1 MRKIAA
7 VILSFVIVFGFAG
20 CTRQNFTVNAYE
32 NASDYNNVPSGV
44 VKDNGKYSLVWD
56 KKNACVSILDNE
68 NQIYWNTIPD
78 NASDNTTQPQVF
90 SAISVSYVESKTLN
104 TKQVHSNKS
113 VKRKTYSSEKTE
125 NGIKV
130 TFYFDDINVSVPVEY
145 VLRKDSFAVI
155 IDPNEIKENTELVS
169 EVSVAPFSCSVLN
182 TASRKDN
189 YLFTPDGS
197 GALIYPKTT
206 GSGIT
211 SLITQ
216 QMYGSDG
223 MIDEYPATKT
233 QDIRLPVYGA
243 KNGDKAILS
252 IIESSADTAELSVNV
267 GSETY
272 GYSSIYSSFNIR
284 GLQTVETEAVLK
296 QTSTKKSMFCKG
308 KTTEKIT
315 VGFYPLQ
322 GEKADYVGMADCYR
336 NYLIS
341 EKKLKKSNSDSIL
354 NLKFIGGV
362 QRTVNTLG
370 IPHKSLYVAT
380 NFKEVNDITNDLI
393 KNTGVN
399 ANVDLIGF
407 GKSGANIGKIAGGYG
422 YASGFGSVKSIKELS
437 NNKNVSVFFNFD
449 VIRLGKGGNGVSMFN
464 GTAISALGMKNSR
477 YYAKLAFPDS
487 YLTDDS
493 YYFVKR
499 SKLNEICRK
508 ATNAAEK
515 WEIEGVSFDTLS
527 SMSYSDYS
535 VSKYYAKSDFEKQA
549 TEIITSV
556 KQNGN
561 KFAAFGAN
569 AYSAVLADHIYDAP
583 VSSSKYQVYDCDV
596 PFFQMVFKGYVS
608 MSVPSLNFETDYN
621 SAFLRAV
628 ETGSGLAYTL
638 ISNYDGDLK
647 EARDNVF
654 YSSLYGDNRESI
666 LSDIERYKS
675 LFETVKNTEIT
686 EHTNITDTLHCTAY
700 ANGIKVYV
708 NYGNEDC
715 ETDGAVVKANDFT
728 VRGERQ

>member
-1 MRKIAA
+1 MKKLTAFL
-7 VILSFVIVFGFAG
+7 LSFVIILGFAG
-20 CTRQNFTVNAYE
+20 CAKQRFTVNTYE
-32 NASDYNNVPSGV
+32 SNSDYNNVTSGV

-56 KKNACVSILDNE
+56 KKNASISILDNE
-68 NQIYWNTIPD
+68 KQIYWNSVPLD
-78 NASDNTTQPQVF
+78 ASDNTTQPQVF

-130 TFYFDDINVSVPVEY
+130 TFYFEDIKVSVPVEY
-145 VLRKDSFAVI
+145 VLRKDSFAVV
-155 IDPNEIKENTELVS
+155 IDPNEIRENTELVS
-169 EVSVAPFSCSVLN
+169 EVSVAPFMCSVLN
-182 TASRKDN
+182 TASKSEN

-216 QMYGSDG
+216 QIYGSDG

-243 KNGDKAILS
+243 KNGEKAILS
-252 IIESSADTAELSVNV
+252 IIEGAADTAELSANV

-296 QTSTKKSMFCKG
+296 QTSTKKNMFCKG
-308 KTTEKIT
+308 KINEKIT
-315 VGFYPLQ
+315 VGFYPLF
-322 GEKADYVGMADCYR
+322 GEKANYAGMADCYR

-362 QRTVNTLG
+362 ERTVNTLG
-370 IPHKSLYVAT
+370 VPHKSLYVAT

-393 KNTGVN
+393 KDADVS

-407 GKSGANIGKIAGGYG
+407 GKNGANIGKIAGGYG
-422 YASGFGSVKSIKELS
+422 YSSEFGSVKNIKELC

-449 VIRLGKGGNGVSMFN
+449 VIRIANGGNGISMFN
-464 GTAISALGMKNSR
+464 GTALSALGMKNPR

-499 SKLNEICRK
+499 SKLNEISLK
-508 ATNAAEK
+508 AAGAAEK
-515 WEIEGVSFDTLS
+515 WGIGGISLDTLS

-535 VSKYYAKSDFEKQA
+535 NSDYYAKSNFEKQA
-549 TEIITSV
+549 TAIISSI
-556 KQNGN
+556 KQKGN

-569 AYSAVLADHIYDAP
+569 AYSAVLADHIYDSP
-583 VSSSKYQVYDCDV
+583 VSSSKYQLYDCDI
-596 PFFQMVFKGYVS
+596 PFFQMVFKGYIS
-608 MSVPSLNFETDYN
+608 MSVPSMNFETDYN

-638 ISNYDGDLK
+638 ISEYDGDLK
-647 EARDNVF
+647 EAQDNMF
-654 YSSLYGDNRESI
+654 YSSVYEDNKENI
-666 LSDIERYKS
+666 LSDIKKYKS
-675 LFETVKNTEIT
+675 LFESVRNTVIT

-700 ANGIKVYV
+700 ANGVKVYV
-708 NYGNEDC
+708 NYSDEDC
-715 ETDGAVVKANDFT
+715 ETDGIVVKAMNFA
-728 VRGERQ
+728 VRGDR